1 MRTDEELVL
10 LAQKG
15 DSNAELEVFS
25 HYRNLLRKVCR
36 SYFLIGGDSD
46 DLMQEGMIGLY
57 KAIKSYSKDKN
68 VSFAAYAGLCVK
80 RQIQTAIKKAISQ
93 KNLILSTAIPLTTQ
107 DKFDDEEDGSPEIII
122 PSPEQAADDK
132 MIYEETMRETADLIK
147 QRLSKMEL
155 QVLVEYLNG
164 FSYKEISTQ
173 TGLTEKS
180 IDNALSRIKK
190 KLSILKEKKD

>member
-80 RQIQTAIKKAISQ
+80 RQIQKAIKKSLFQ
-93 KNLILSTAIPLTTQ
+93 KN
-107 DKFDDEEDGSPEIII
+107 
-122 PSPEQAADDK
+122 
-132 MIYEETMRETADLIK
+132 
-147 QRLSKMEL
+147 
-155 QVLVEYLNG
+155 
-164 FSYKEISTQ
+164 YKI
-173 TGLTEKS
+173 
-180 IDNALSRIKK
+180 
-190 KLSILKEKKD
+190 